1 MLPEGAVLIG
11 EIIVEYMK
19 RHGIGSIGGLELGAV
34 AIVSVVEMRG
44 IAALVQVIQSCSRN
58 RRTAA

>member
-44 IAALVQVIQSCSRN
+44 IAALVQVNQSCSRN